1 MVKLAWLAA
10 AHAATH
16 RSRGPLCVSPLAR
29 ATLWSERS
37 PRRVGA
43 QARLRRRSG
52 CACPREACPREA
64 CPREACPR
72 ADHQLWPSRRFQLA
86 EGGSVR
92 LQADDGSAVDSI
104 EGLLE
109 VDESSTLLVALEGGS
124 SGSAGGEPSASRLR
138 GGAGASPARPA
149 AAYAT
154 PVGAGGCRVDIPV
167 SEWARGGHRGGG
179 EHEETGD
186 LKYRKRQQTANLSLE
201 GEAEPALIPQP
212 SPSPGI
218 ASGAASR

>member
-1 MVKLAWLAA
+1 MASDESIIKLVFL
-10 AHAATH
+10 
-16 RSRGPLCVSPLAR
+16 
-29 ATLWSERS
+29 
-37 PRRVGA
+37 
-43 QARLRRRSG
+43 
-52 CACPREACPREA
+52 REAVGS
-64 CPREACPR
+64 R
-72 ADHQLWPSRRFQLA
+72 ASATPSTTRKAVVPLVEGADFEQFLSRVRRRFQLA

-186 LKYRKRQQTANLSLE
+186 LKYRKRRGLAINLARLRR
-201 GEAEPALIPQP
+201 PI
-212 SPSPGI
+212 I
-218 ASGAASR
+218 AVAVLVGLVLVGLRLFAARA